1 MRATVPIVGRNFVNA
16 PRITCWFLIV
26 GAGLS
31 VLATS
36 SICLARG
43 DASKRFVPL
52 YNRKNL
58 DGWSVYRG
66 ERDVWQSNGP
76 LLSCVQPGGGWLR
89 TTAEYSDFIL
99 RLEFKIPPGGNSG
112 VGLRI
117 PEKGDPTHAG
127 MEIQIL
133 DDDAEKHRDLKPA
146 QYCGGIYHQVA
157 ATKRAA
163 NPPGEWNSYEITCI
177 GHHVQVV
184 LNGTVVNDVMIDAY
198 TTGEGDQLALADR
211 PQIGRIGL
219 QSHGSRVDF
228 RNIEINDVI
237 TRTESG
243 LTYVDTVMGNGEVVP
258 EQANVKVHYTGRF
271 VSGEKFDSSRDRGK
285 PNTFPL
291 SDVIAGWSEGL
302 PGMKVGG
309 RRKLIIP
316 PNLAYGKEGAA
327 GTIPPD
333 AVLIFDVE
341 VLALP

>member
-177 GHHVQVV
+177 GHHVQVI
-184 LNGTVVNDVMIDAY
+184 LNGTVV
-198 TTGEGDQLALADR
+198 
-211 PQIGRIGL
+211 
-219 QSHGSRVDF
+219 
-228 RNIEINDVI
+228 NDVI

-333 AVLIFDVE
+333 AVLIFDAE